1 MRFAYGYVM
10 ADRPERV
17 REVAPVHAAYWRAAS
32 LEHYLGGPFG
42 DRTGGLITFDV
53 ETRELAERL
62 ASGDPFRRA
71 GLLKSHWLKEWAVE

>member
-10 ADRPERV
+10 ADKPERV
-17 REVAPVHAAYWRAAS
+17 REVVPVHVAYWAAAS
-32 LEHYLGGPFG
+32 LDHYLVGPFG

-53 ETRELAERL
+53 ETPELAKQL

-71 GLLKSHWLKEWAVE
+71 GLLNSHWLKEWAVE

>member
-10 ADRPERV
+10 ADKPEGV
-17 REVAPVHAAYWRAAS
+17 REVVPVHVAYWAAAS
-32 LEHYLGGPFG
+32 LDHYLGGPFG

-53 ETRELAERL
+53 ETPELAKQL

-71 GLLKSHWLKEWAVE
+71 GLLNSHWLKEWAVE